1 MHDSEQ
7 PDYTINDIDFL
18 ALAESTTRHH
28 AITNAIAEPWAE
40 EMETEAAARGA
51 DELIFH
57 PAPSEMPRRDA
68 AVTLASSDDPH
79 TLDRLARGCLFI
91 DALQIVARNP
101 ATPAAALRLL
111 AATEYAIICQGA
123 VALLPMTDEVYEL
136 AAPAARVTLLARPEA
151 TQSMVDRA
159 VTDPA
164 PIVRMAAAAHP
175 RTASANLATLIADQ
189 DIDVA
194 RAAAANPNT
203 APDVLAA
210 AADAPRPEVRAALVS
225 NPNLPEHMVR
235 SLVEHALHLK
245 ETLPPFG
252 SPSDLSDEEI
262 DAQLD
267 QRMAASEILRFAL
280 RRPGLD
286 ADTAAMI
293 LVYRDSEFDVATLEC
308 DGDCS

>member
-1 MHDSEQ
+1 MNDSGQ
-7 PDYTINDIDFL
+7 PDYTINDIEFL

-28 AITNAIAEPWAE
+28 AVTNAIAEPWAE
-40 EMETEAAARGA
+40 EMEAEATARGVG
-51 DELIFH
+51 ELIFH

-68 AVTLASSDDPH
+68 AVTLASGDDPH

-101 ATPAAALRLL
+101 ATPADALRLL
-111 AATEYAIICQGA
+111 AANEYAIICQGA
-123 VALLPMTDEVYEL
+123 VALLPVTDEVYGL
-136 AAPAARVTLLARPEA
+136 SAPAARVTLLARPEA

-175 RTASANLATLIADQ
+175 LTAPADLATLIGDR

-194 RAAAANPNT
+194 RAGAANPNT

-210 AADAPRPEVRAALVS
+210 TADAPRPEVRAALVS
-225 NPNLPEHMVR
+225 NPALPEHMVR
-235 SLVEHALHLK
+235 SLVEYALNLK

-252 SPSDLSDEEI
+252 SSSDLSDEEI
-262 DAQLD
+262 AAQLD
-267 QRMAASEILRFAL
+267 QQMATSEILHVAL

-293 LVYRDSEFDVATLEC
+293 LVYRDGEFDIATLEC